1 MTSATSRRV
10 CCLYCIGNRVLHTQS
25 INTSVTLSRLQDA
38 AIRGWFRTQRNPLTG
53 APHLRVIGLTALEI
67 AAAMQH
73 LHDQKVLHGVSGRC
87 PGGRKEEDGIF
98 RALPGKLFDAWGLQ
112 QLSWW

>member
-1 MTSATSRRV
+1 
-10 CCLYCIGNRVLHTQS
+10 VLF
-25 INTSVTLSRLQDA
+25 LLQDA

-73 LHDQKVLHGVSGRC
+73 LHDKKVLHGVSRC
-87 PGGRKEEDGIF
+87 FLAGGTEMGSRGVC
-98 RALPGKLFDAWGLQ
+98 
-112 QLSWW
+112 S